1 MANARAYL
9 PLVTDTQVQE
19 LQIACNAGIRAVAG
33 LPRRGHYPV
42 SKHRRRLGINSVGQT
57 QESILLQG
65 AWKLQP
71 IARGNPRTRHQAKGN
86 VKLPSLSGWSGKM
99 MKTRTLEAWNRL
111 PSEIR
116 AEESEIKMKKMAK
129 EHVIKSNL

>member
-9 PLVTDTQVQE
+9 PLITDTQCQE
-19 LQIACNAGIRAVAG
+19 LQISCNAGIRAVAG

-42 SKHRRRLGINSVGQT
+42 SEHRRRLGIHSVSQT
-57 QESILLQG
+57 QESILLQE
-65 AWKLQP
+65 AWKRKP
-71 IARGNPRTRHQAKGN
+71 SPREDPRTREQVKGN
-86 VKLPSLSGWSGKM
+86 VKLPALSGWSGKM

-116 AEESEIKMKKMAK
+116 DERSEVKVKRMVK
-129 EHVIKSNL
+129 EHVKQVNL